1 MTRIKSAA
9 FAALGLIVTLA
20 GLGFFATF
28 GLALIGVFALL
39 SLVGVVAAG
48 AVALFGPKQDLRT
61 VEA

>member
-9 FAALGLIVTLA
+9 FAALGLFVALA